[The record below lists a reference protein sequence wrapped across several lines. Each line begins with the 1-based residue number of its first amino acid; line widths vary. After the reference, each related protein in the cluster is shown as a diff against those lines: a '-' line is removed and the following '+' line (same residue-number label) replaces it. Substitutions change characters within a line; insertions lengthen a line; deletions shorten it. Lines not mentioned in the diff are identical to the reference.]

1 MSMSVCACVYKKWV
15 KLYKYPIDCETLRKW
30 GFVPIFVVPFIR
42 TTYIISKKKNP
53 LFDLFLKES

>member
-1 MSMSVCACVYKKWV
+1 MSVCACVYKKRV

-42 TTYIISKKKNP
+42 TTYTLSKKKKNP